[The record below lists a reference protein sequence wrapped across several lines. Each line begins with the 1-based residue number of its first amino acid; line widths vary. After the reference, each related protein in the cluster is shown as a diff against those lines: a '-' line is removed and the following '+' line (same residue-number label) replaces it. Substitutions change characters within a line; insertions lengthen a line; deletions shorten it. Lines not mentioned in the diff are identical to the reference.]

1 MTIEQT
7 YKEVVTPSLPV
18 FISEIIEAVQDGW
31 EVVFEGNEYP
41 QLLGIL
47 HIAHL
52 TRPVEAPSET
62 PVKPPVD
69 RAAIMAK
76 ARAAKGINKQ
86 SEQNV

>member
-1 MTIEQT
+1 MTIERIMIAR
-7 YKEVVTPSLPV
+7 PSLPL
-18 FISEIIEAVQDGW
+18 FIQ
-31 EVVFEGNEYP
+31 EVVEKALEGYEVDYEKDYP
-41 QLLGIL
+41 SESGIMF
-47 HIAHL
+47 
-52 TRPVEAPSET
+52 TCSMTKDVEAPSET